1 MYAKYTKRLL
11 DIILAICLLIGAW
24 PFMIIAAIAIKIENP
39 SGPVLFKQE
48 RLGKD
53 GKVFKVCKFRTMI
66 PNAIEVGTGIRTQEG
81 DNRITKV
88 GSFMRKTSIDE
99 IPQVFNVL
107 AGDMSFIGPRPPL
120 TYHPYTYENYSDE
133 QRLRFRIRPG
143 ITGLAQMKYRN
154 SVPWDDRIVED
165 VKYVRNMSF
174 KLDVQIF
181 FGTIGTVLLSKN
193 IYPTAVQQQEEN
205 NSL

>member
-24 PFMIIAAIAIKIENP
+24 PFMIIAAIAIKIESP

-53 GKVFKVCKFRTMI
+53 GKVFKVYKFRTMI
-66 PNAIEVGTGIRTQEG
+66 PNAIAVGTGIRTQEG
-81 DNRITKV
+81 DSRITKV
-88 GSFMRKTSIDE
+88 GNFMRKTSIDE
-99 IPQVFNVL
+99 IPQIFNVL

-120 TYHPYTYENYSDE
+120 IYHPYTYENYSDE
-133 QRLRFRIRPG
+133 QRLRFTVRPG

-181 FGTIGTVLLSKN
+181 LGTIGTVLLSKN
-193 IYPTAVQQQEEN
+193 IYPTAVQQEEN

>member
-1 MYAKYTKRLL
+1 MYAKYFKRLL
-11 DIILAICLLIGAW
+11 DIILAVCLLIGAW
-24 PFMIIAAIAIKIENP
+24 PFMVIAAIAIKIESP
-39 SGPVLFKQE
+39 GGPVLFKQE

-88 GSFMRKTSIDE
+88 GNLMRKTSIDE

-107 AGDMSFIGPRPPL
+107 KGEMSFIGPRPPL

-133 QRLRFRIRPG
+133 KKLRFTVRPG

-154 SVPWDDRIVED
+154 SVPWDERIVED
-165 VKYVRNMSF
+165 VKYVRNVSF

-181 FGTIGTVLLSKN
+181 FGTIGAILLSKN

>member
-24 PFMIIAAIAIKIENP
+24 PFMIIAAIAIKIESP

-66 PNAIEVGTGIRTQEG
+66 PNAIAVGTGIRTQEG
-81 DNRITKV
+81 DSRITKV
-88 GSFMRKTSIDE
+88 GNFMRKTSIDE
-99 IPQVFNVL
+99 IPQIFNVL

-133 QRLRFRIRPG
+133 QRLRFTVRPG

-193 IYPTAVQQQEEN
+193 IYPTAVQQEEN